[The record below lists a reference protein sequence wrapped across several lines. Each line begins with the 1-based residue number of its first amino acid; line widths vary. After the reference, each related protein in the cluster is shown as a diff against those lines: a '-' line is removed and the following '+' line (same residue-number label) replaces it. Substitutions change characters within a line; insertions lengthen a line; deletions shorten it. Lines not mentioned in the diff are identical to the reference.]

1 MGHADRP
8 WLHNALGLDTQ
19 SRRVCLPSPWRCD
32 SNTNTNGYTYSD
44 SDGNTYSDSD
54 GNTNG
59 NSNRN
64 SASNSNSNSNSNRNS
79 NRNSA
84 SYAYPNANGHSSATY
99 TNSYGDPGSNRATS
113 TDSRA

>member
-8 WLHNALGLDTQ
+8 WLHSALGLDTQ

-44 SDGNTYSDSD
+44 SDGNTNGNPNRYTYSDAGAD
-54 GNTNG
+54 
-59 NSNRN
+59 SN
-64 SASNSNSNSNSNRNS
+64 A
-79 NRNSA
+79 A
-84 SYAYPNANGHSSATY
+84 A
-99 TNSYGDPGSNRATS
+99 S

>member
-44 SDGNTYSDSD
+44 SDGNT
-54 GNTNG
+54 NG

-64 SASNSNSNSNSNRNS
+64 SAANSNPNR

>member
-19 SRRVCLPSPWRCD
+19 SRRVCLPSPWRCE
-32 SNTNTNGYTYSD
+32 SNTNTNGYTYS
-44 SDGNTYSDSD
+44 NSD
-54 GNTNG
+54 GNTN
-59 NSNRN
+59 
-64 SASNSNSNSNSNRNS
+64 SNSNGNSAANSNP

-113 TDSRA
+113 TDSRAQRNASRLATASTVG